1 MGVSRRAFTL
11 VETLVSLL
19 VVLVFCQL
27 AAVVIHHCVVS
38 RQSGELVADRFEWYL
53 ASQQLQEYLHNKR
66 IVGIQA
72 GAYGNNLV
80 FDDHTQ
86 FQKRLNFYRNKKVS
100 KRWMLRK
107 TNSDGSGHE
116 PIMTGLINYGNFI
129 IINSRLIRLQVRLPA
144 KTTREGVLYELDIPV
159 AKAPAPGHDIAH
171 GDDSRDA
178 LDKRAGVAYHSRRPT
193 GPDMARAASRAA
205 LSSRFPDR

>member
-1 MGVSRRAFTL
+1 MVVKRRAFTL

-27 AAVVIHHCVVS
+27 AAVVVHHGVAS
-38 RQSGELVADRFEWYL
+38 RQSSELASDRFEWYL
-53 ASQQLQEYLHNKR
+53 AGQQLQEYLHDKS
-66 IVGIQA
+66 IVGIEQ
-72 GAYGNNLV
+72 GHGSILTFRDGTNFKKQ
-80 FDDHTQ
+80 FDFHLH
-86 FQKRLNFYRNKKVS
+86 QKNPR
-100 KRWMLRK
+100 RWMLRK
-107 TNSDGSGHE
+107 TNSAGGGHE
-116 PIMTGLINYGNFI
+116 PIMTGLVNYGNFT